1 MRLEFA
7 ADVPRVVQLMR
18 TAAAKQPGR
27 KHNKR
32 PGVRVKDRRAA
43 QDKKAW
49 VQRQKLDK
57 RKSDSIRA
65 YWAGESEENPAAK

>member
-1 MRLEFA
+1 MRLDFPVDMPLHE
-7 ADVPRVVQLMR
+7 QLMR
-18 TAAAKQPGR
+18 VASAKQPGR

-32 PGVRVKDRRAA
+32 PGVRAKDRQAA
-43 QDKKAW
+43 QVKKAR